1 VIESFQIHIY
11 IYTYIGDIFMV
22 TNYSPLVKIC
32 IDIMLCTC
40 TCRVSSSKRRDL
52 VARCPL
58 FWEVCVLDICRLPGS
73 GLALFC
79 KLLVDIGDVFAMT
92 CLGSAQIIL

>member
-1 VIESFQIHIY
+1 
-11 IYTYIGDIFMV
+11 M
-22 TNYSPLVKIC
+22 KKC
-32 IDIMLCTC
+32 IDSMLCTG

-52 VARCPL
+52 FARCPL
-58 FWEVCVLDICRLPGS
+58 FWEVWVLDICRLPGS
-73 GLALFC
+73 GLALFG